1 MSEAWPSSCVTGAR
15 TPTQEEFMRNRITL
29 IPIAAFILAACGDKR
44 PHTSDANAAEVSPVS
59 SESASASTP
68 TPAVTGPVS
77 FDDAN
82 TAFKQK
88 RYADAARLFATYT
101 TAKPDNVWGYY
112 MLGLSAWKAGDHDQ
126 AVDAFQRALE
136 QDSTHVKSHL
146 NLTRV
151 LIEQGKPQDALSSVE
166 AALKIDSG
174 SSEGYRLLGRV
185 KDVLGDTTG
194 AIDAYRRSLVLDDH
208 DVWSLNNL
216 AVVYIGQGQFEQ
228 ALGPLV
234 HAIEIDSTVA
244 AFHNNLG
251 LALERTGHITQAT
264 ESYRAALGIDST
276 SQKASVNLTRVE
288 GMKQDP
294 AVVAV
299 DLRAV
304 AQAFVEQSKTWR

>member
-1 MSEAWPSSCVTGAR
+1 M
-15 TPTQEEFMRNRITL
+15 
-29 IPIAAFILAACGDKR
+29 
-44 PHTSDANAAEVSPVS
+44 
-59 SESASASTP
+59 
-68 TPAVTGPVS
+68 
-77 FDDAN
+77 
-82 TAFKQK
+82 
-88 RYADAARLFATYT
+88 
-101 TAKPDNVWGYY
+101 
-112 MLGLSAWKAGDHDQ
+112 
-126 AVDAFQRALE
+126 
-136 QDSTHVKSHL
+136 

>member
-1 MSEAWPSSCVTGAR
+1 
-15 TPTQEEFMRNRITL
+15 MRNRITL
-29 IPIAAFILAACGDKR
+29 ISIAAFLLGACGDKH
-44 PHTSDANAAEVSPVS
+44 PKASDANAAEVSTVSTTPTGGSTPGPVATEAAS
-59 SESASASTP
+59 FESANA
-68 TPAVTGPVS
+68 
-77 FDDAN
+77 
-82 TAFKQK
+82 AFKQK
-88 RYADAARLFATYT
+88 RYDEASRMFATYT
-101 TAKPDNVWGYY
+101 TNQPHDVWGYY
-112 MLGLSAWKAGDHDQ
+112 MLGLSAWKTGDRDG

-304 AQAFVEQSKTWR
+304 AQAFVEQVKTWR

>member
-1 MSEAWPSSCVTGAR
+1 
-15 TPTQEEFMRNRITL
+15 MRNRITL

-82 TAFKQK
+82 TAFKEK
-88 RYADAARLFATYT
+88 RYDEAARLFATYT

-112 MLGLSAWKAGDHDQ
+112 MLGLSAWKAGDRDR
-126 AVDAFQRALE
+126 AVDAFRRALE

-151 LIEQGKPQDALSSVE
+151 LLEQGKPQDALSSVE
-166 AALKIDSG
+166 TALRIDSA
-174 SSEGYRLLGRV
+174 SSEGFRLLGRV
-185 KDVLGDTTG
+185 KGALGDTTG
-194 AIDAYRRSLVLDDH
+194 AIEAYHRSLVLDDR

-216 AVVYIGQGQFEQ
+216 AVVYIDQGQFDQ
-228 ALGPLV
+228 ALGPLA

-244 AFHNNLG
+244 PFQNNLG
-251 LALERTGHITQAT
+251 LALERAGHITQSADA
-264 ESYRAALGIDST
+264 YKAALGIDST
-276 SQKASVNLTRVE
+276 YQKAAGNLMRVE
-288 GMKQDP
+288 ALKQDP
-294 AVVAV
+294 AIGPV
-299 DLRAV
+299 DLADV
-304 AQAFVEQSKTWR
+304 ARSFVHEVEGWRGSKTTP

>member
-1 MSEAWPSSCVTGAR
+1 MSTVST
-15 TPTQEEFMRNRITL
+15 TPTGGSTPGPVATE
-29 IPIAAFILAACGDKR
+29 AASFE
-44 PHTSDANAAEVSPVS
+44 SANA
-59 SESASASTP
+59 
-68 TPAVTGPVS
+68 
-77 FDDAN
+77 
-82 TAFKQK
+82 AFKQK
-88 RYADAARLFATYT
+88 RYDEASRMFATYT
-101 TAKPDNVWGYY
+101 TNQPHDVWGYY
-112 MLGLSAWKAGDHDQ
+112 MLGLSAWKTGDRDG